1 MRPVALR
8 QQIGRHPAVC
18 TLHGTDCYGRA
29 LGLGQ
34 EATGTDL
41 NGRLVAQSWALASRR
56 SSTPSVPQE
65 EHAQVVKSDSWAGEF
80 APPWNWRRGDRLD

>member
-29 LGLGQ
+29 LGISQ

-41 NGRLVAQSWALASRR
+41 NGNTTER
-56 SSTPSVPQE
+56 SY
-65 EHAQVVKSDSWAGEF
+65 
-80 APPWNWRRGDRLD
+80 